1 LLLLNAFAGPLRR
14 IGERIAAF
22 VALSNDSTP
31 PGKVLLAVRRY
42 CYLVRG
48 SCFFHRSAQAE
59 RMILFSPRQVRR
71 AFCAVCCFACL
82 ICPPRA
88 AANLP
93 SQSLPAA
100 QDSLKQS
107 RESGPP
113 LRIPRQ
119 QAQTTAA
126 LDGLVRDAGFSNITL
141 PVSAAILTL
150 RSVQSGEI
158 FSATTSGEGVFRV
171 FPLPPGHYQLRVE
184 AKDYAPFVLPDLAL
198 QPNEVLTLEISLIA
212 IAAMEARSRLPRLP
226 ELGPPLSAEAQPS
239 FGAYREIR
247 HRLDSDPAYIENIS
261 ADTLPPVADVFNTV
275 PNRWAL
281 EQPDYRRY
289 SQKGEYIYTKSR
301 WYDPFN
307 RNRFKGDEPIWPA
320 LLGQQTFLNITASSE
335 SFFDGRR
342 VPSPSNVSSSRPGS
356 SGFFGKGEQSFFD
369 QTLRFAFDLFHGD
382 ASFKPVDWRI
392 RITPE
397 LSLNNLKVRELGI
410 VGPNP
415 RSGTNR
421 FDDHAGLQEAFV
433 EVKLHD
439 LGPNYDFISAR
450 AGIQQFNADFRG
462 FLFVDEQPA
471 LRIFGNLHSDR
482 IEYNVAYFHFLE
494 KNTNSGLNTFDRR
507 HQQVLLGNV
516 YLQDFYFPG
525 YTAEFVAAWN
535 KDDPSLH
542 YDDNGFLVRPSPIGN
557 VINQNPGAGPILH
570 GIRVGYFGWLGS
582 GHIHRLNL
590 THAFYQAIGEDTFN
604 SIAGRRVTVNAQMAA
619 AEISYDKD
627 WIRYRVSA
635 FYTSGDANP
644 RDGRARGF
652 DSIVDLP
659 NFAGGLFS
667 FWNREAI
674 RLLGSGILLTTPGSL
689 IPSLRASKEEG
700 QANFV
705 NPGIFLA
712 NAGADFDITPKL
724 RGFAN
729 FNFLRFER
737 TEPLEFA
744 LFQSP
749 IHHTIGED
757 FGVGVEYRP
766 PLSENMVLTG
776 GASALQ
782 PGQGFKDIY
791 TSRTLF
797 SLFGSVKFTF

>member
-1 LLLLNAFAGPLRR
+1 MIFLFP
-14 IGERIAAF
+14 
-22 VALSNDSTP
+22 
-31 PGKVLLAVRRY
+31 RRY
-42 CYLVRG
+42 
-48 SCFFHRSAQAE
+48 
-59 RMILFSPRQVRR
+59 RR
-71 AFCAVCCFACL
+71 AFCAACCISVL
-82 ICPPRA
+82 SA
-88 AANLP
+88 AAIAGATR
-93 SQSLPAA
+93 QE
-100 QDSLKQS
+100 
-107 RESGPP
+107 ESPP
-113 LRIPRQ
+113 GTPGSAKKSSEQGALQRIPRQ
-119 QAQTTAA
+119 QAQTSAA
-126 LDGLVRDAGFSNITL
+126 LDGVVRDASVAGATR
-141 PVSAAILTL
+141 PVPAAALTL
-150 RSVQSGEI
+150 RNLETGQV
-158 FSATTSGEGVFRV
+158 FSAASSAEGVFRV
-171 FPLPPGHYQLRVE
+171 FPLPPGHYQLGVE
-184 AKDYAPFVLPDLAL
+184 AKDYAPFVLADLAL
-198 QPNEVLTLEISLIA
+198 QPNEVVTLEISLVTVA
-212 IAAMEARSRLPRLP
+212 TMEARSRLPRLP
-226 ELGPPLSAEAQPS
+226 ELGPALSAEAPRS
-239 FGAYREIR
+239 SGTYREFR
-247 HRLDSDPAYIENIS
+247 HRLDSDPNYIENIS
-261 ADTLPPVADVFNTV
+261 PDTLPPVADVYNTV

-289 SQKGEYIYTKSR
+289 PQKGEYVSAKSR

-307 RNRFKGDEPIWPA
+307 RNRFKGDEPIWPERF
-320 LLGQQTFLNITASSE
+320 GQQVFLNITASSE
-335 SFFDGRR
+335 TFFDERR
-342 VPSPSNVSSSRPGS
+342 VPSPSNVSSARPGS
-356 SGFFGKGEQSFFD
+356 SGFFGKGEQAFFD
-369 QTLRFAFDLFHGD
+369 QTIRFAFDLFHGD
-382 ASFKPVDWRI
+382 AAFKPVDWRI

-397 LSLNNLKVRELGI
+397 LRLNNLRVRELGL
-410 VGPNP
+410 VGPDP

-421 FDDHAGLQEAFV
+421 FDVHVGLQEAFV

-439 LGPNYDFISAR
+439 VGPNYDFISTR

-471 LRIFGNLHSDR
+471 LRIFGNFHSDR
-482 IEYNVAYFHFLE
+482 IEYNLAYFHFLE

-507 HQQVLLGNV
+507 HQQVLLANV
-516 YLQDFYFPG
+516 YLQDFFFPG

-604 SIAGRRVTVNAQMAA
+604 PIAGRRVTINAQMAA

-627 WIRYRVSA
+627 WSRYRISA

-667 FWNREAI
+667 FWNREGI
-674 RLLGSGILLTTPGSL
+674 RLLGSGILLTAPGSL

-712 NAGADFDITPKL
+712 NAGADFEITPKL

-737 TEPLEFA
+737 TEPLEFL

-757 FGVGVEYRP
+757 FGIGVEYRP
-766 PLSENMVLTG
+766 PLSENIVLTG

-797 SLFGSVKFTF
+797 SLFGSVKLTF

>member
-1 LLLLNAFAGPLRR
+1 V
-14 IGERIAAF
+14 I
-22 VALSNDSTP
+22 
-31 PGKVLLAVRRY
+31 
-42 CYLVRG
+42 
-48 SCFFHRSAQAE
+48 QAE
-59 RMILFSPRQVRR
+59 RMIFFSPRHFRR
-71 AFCAVCCFACL
+71 AFCAACCFAGL
-82 ICPPRA
+82 HSPALVASALQEPP
-88 AANLP
+88 
-93 SQSLPAA
+93 SPAT
-100 QDSLKQS
+100 QDSAKQS
-107 RESGPP
+107 RESGAP

-126 LDGLVRDAGFSNITL
+126 LDGVVRDAGFSNIIL
-141 PVSAAILTL
+141 PVPAAVLTL
-150 RSVQSGEI
+150 RNLQTGQL
-158 FSATTSGEGVFRV
+158 FSATTSGEGVFRL
-171 FPLPPGHYQLRVE
+171 FPLPPGQYQLRVE
-184 AKDYAPFVLPDLAL
+184 AKDYAPFVLSDLTL
-198 QPNEVLTLEISLIA
+198 QPNEVVTLEISLVTV
-212 IAAMEARSRLPRLP
+212 AAMEARSRLPRLP
-226 ELGPPLSAEAQPS
+226 ELGPALSAEAQPS
-239 FGAYREIR
+239 FGTYREFR
-247 HRLDSDPAYIENIS
+247 HRLDSDPNYIENIS
-261 ADTLPPVADVFNTV
+261 PDTLPPVADVYNTV

-301 WYDPFN
+301 WYDPFH
-307 RNRFKGDEPIWPA
+307 RNRLKGDEPIWPG
-320 LLGQQTFLNITASSE
+320 LLGQQTFLNLTASSD

-342 VPSPSNVSSSRPGS
+342 VPSPSNVSSERPGS
-356 SGFFGKGEQSFFD
+356 SGFFGKGEQAFFD
-369 QTLRFAFDLFHGD
+369 QTLRFTFDLFHGD
-382 ASFKPVDWRI
+382 ASFKPVVWRV

-397 LSLNNLKVRELGI
+397 LSINNLKVRELGLI
-410 VGPNP
+410 GPDV

-421 FDDHAGLQEAFV
+421 FDEHLGLQEAFV

-482 IEYNVAYFHFLE
+482 IEYNIAYFHFLE

-507 HQQVLLGNV
+507 HQQVVLGNV
-516 YLQDFYFPG
+516 YLQDFFFPG

-542 YDDNGFLVRPSPIGN
+542 YDDNGFLVRPAPIGN
-557 VINQNPGAGPILH
+557 VINQNPGGGAILH

-582 GHIHRLNL
+582 GHIRKLNL
-590 THAFYQAIGEDTFN
+590 THAFYQALGEDTFN
-604 SIAGRRVTVNAQMAA
+604 PIAGRRVTVNAQMAA
-619 AEISYDKD
+619 AEISYDKN

-667 FWNREAI
+667 FWNREGL
-674 RLLGSGILLTTPGSL
+674 RLLGSGVLLTTPGSL
-689 IPSLRASKEEG
+689 IPSLRSSKEEG

-705 NPGIFLA
+705 NPGIFLG

-737 TEPLEFA
+737 TEPLEFL

-757 FGVGVEYRP
+757 FGIGVEYRP
-766 PLSENMVLTG
+766 PLSENIILTG

-791 TSRTLF
+791 TGRTHF
-797 SLFGSVKFTF
+797 SLFGSMKFTF

>member
-1 LLLLNAFAGPLRR
+1 
-14 IGERIAAF
+14 
-22 VALSNDSTP
+22 
-31 PGKVLLAVRRY
+31 
-42 CYLVRG
+42 
-48 SCFFHRSAQAE
+48 
-59 RMILFSPRQVRR
+59 MIVLFSRKYRR
-71 AFCAVCCFACL
+71 AFCAVCCISALSCAGVAGAKQQEQS
-82 ICPPRA
+82 PP
-88 AANLP
+88 
-93 SQSLPAA
+93 SS
-100 QDSLKQS
+100 QDSAKKS
-107 RESGPP
+107 SEKGPP

-119 QAQTTAA
+119 EAQTSAA
-126 LDGLVRDAGFSNITL
+126 LDGLVRDSSTTGATR
-141 PVSAAILTL
+141 PVPAAALTL
-150 RSVQSGEI
+150 RNTQSGQI
-158 FSATTSGEGVFRV
+158 FSGTSTDEGVFRV

-184 AKDYAPFVLPDLAL
+184 AKEYAPFVLPDLPL
-198 QPNEVLTLEISLIA
+198 QPNEIVTLEISLVSV
-212 IAAMEARSRLPRLP
+212 AAVEARSRLPRLP
-226 ELGPPLSAEAQPS
+226 ELGPAISAEAQPS
-239 FGAYREIR
+239 FGSYREFR
-247 HRLDSDPAYIENIS
+247 HRLDSDPNYIENIS
-261 ADTLPPVADVFNTV
+261 RDTLPPVADVYNAV

-289 SQKGEYIYTKSR
+289 PQCGEYVYTKSR

-307 RNRFKGDEPIWPA
+307 HNRLKGDEPIWPE
-320 LLGQQTFLNITASSE
+320 LLGQQIYLNLTATSE
-335 SFFDGRR
+335 SFLDGRR
-342 VPSPSNVSSSRPGS
+342 VPSPSNVSTARPGS
-356 SGFFGKGEQSFFD
+356 SGFFGEGEQAFFD

-382 ASFKPVDWRI
+382 AAFKPVDWRI

-397 LSLNNLKVRELGI
+397 LSLNNLNVRELGL
-410 VGPNP
+410 VGPDP

-421 FDDHAGLQEAFV
+421 FDDHVGLQEAFV

-450 AGIQQFNADFRG
+450 AGVQQFNADFRG

-471 LRIFGNLHSDR
+471 LRVFGNLRSDR
-482 IEYNVAYFHFLE
+482 LEYNLAYFHFLE

-516 YLQDFYFPG
+516 YLQDFFFPG
-525 YTAEFVAAWN
+525 YTAEFIAAWN

-542 YDDNGFLVRPSPIGN
+542 YNDNGFLVRPSPVGN

-582 GHIHRLNL
+582 GHIRRLNL
-590 THAFYQAIGEDTFN
+590 THAFYQAVGEDTFN
-604 SIAGRRVTVNAQMAA
+604 PIAGRRVTVNAQMAA

-627 WIRYRVSA
+627 WIRYRIST
-635 FYTSGDANP
+635 FYTSGDAKL
-644 RDGRARGF
+644 RDSRARGF

-667 FWNREAI
+667 FWNREGV

-712 NAGADFDITPKL
+712 NAGTDFEITPKL

-737 TEPLEFA
+737 TEPLEFL

-757 FGVGVEYRP
+757 LGLGVEYRP
-766 PLSENMVLTG
+766 PLTENIILTG

>member
-1 LLLLNAFAGPLRR
+1 M
-14 IGERIAAF
+14 I
-22 VALSNDSTP
+22 
-31 PGKVLLAVRRY
+31 
-42 CYLVRG
+42 
-48 SCFFHRSAQAE
+48 FFSSRKY
-59 RMILFSPRQVRR
+59 RR
-71 AFCAVCCFACL
+71 AFCAACCISFF
-82 ICPPRA
+82 PA
-88 AANLP
+88 AATSSATP
-93 SQSLPAA
+93 QEQSPPTA
-100 QDSLKQS
+100 QDAAKKSVEQ
-107 RESGPP
+107 GPP

-119 QAQTTAA
+119 QSQTSAA
-126 LDGLVRDAGFSNITL
+126 LDGVVRDSSAPDATR
-141 PVSAAILTL
+141 PVAAAILTL
-150 RSVQSGEI
+150 SNSQSGQG
-158 FSATTSGEGVFRV
+158 FSATTSDEGVFRI
-171 FPLPPGHYQLRVE
+171 FPLPPGNYQLRVE

-198 QPNEVLTLEISLIA
+198 QANEVVTVEISLVSA
-212 IAAMEARSRLPRLP
+212 AAMEARSRLPRLP
-226 ELGPPLSAEAQPS
+226 ELGPALSAEAQPS
-239 FGAYREIR
+239 FGTYREFR
-247 HRLDSDPAYIENIS
+247 HRLDSDSNYVEDIS
-261 ADTLPPVADVFNTV
+261 ADALPPVADVYNTV

-289 SQKGEYIYTKSR
+289 PQHGEYVYTKSR

-307 RNRFKGDEPIWPA
+307 HNRLKGDEPIWLE
-320 LLGQQTFLNITASSE
+320 LLGQQVFLNLTASSD
-335 SFFDGRR
+335 SFFDARR
-342 VPSPSNVSSSRPGS
+342 VPSPSNVSSARPGS
-356 SGFFGKGEQSFFD
+356 SGFFGKGEQAFFD
-369 QTLRFAFDLFHGD
+369 QTLRFTFDLFHGD
-382 ASFKPVDWRI
+382 AAFKPVDWRI

-397 LSLNNLKVRELGI
+397 LSLNNLKVRELGL
-410 VGPNP
+410 VGPDP
-415 RSGTNR
+415 RSGTDR
-421 FDDHAGLQEAFV
+421 FDNHIGLQEAFV

-439 LGPNYDFISAR
+439 LGPNYDFISVR
-450 AGIQQFNADFRG
+450 GGIQQFNADFRG
-462 FLFVDEQPA
+462 FLFVEEEPA
-471 LRIFGNLHSDR
+471 LRVFGNLRSDR
-482 IEYNVAYFHFLE
+482 IEYNLAYFHFFE

-507 HQQVLLGNV
+507 HQQVILANV
-516 YLQDFYFPG
+516 YLQDFFFPG

-542 YDDNGFLVRPSPIGN
+542 YDDNGFLVRPAPIGN

-582 GHIHRLNL
+582 GHIRKLNV
-590 THAFYQAIGEDTFN
+590 THAFYQVVGEDTFN
-604 SIAGRRVTVNAQMAA
+604 PIAGRRVTVNAQMAA

-627 WIRYRVSA
+627 WVRYRIAA
-635 FYTSGDANP
+635 FYTSGDTNP

-667 FWNREAI
+667 FWNREGI

-712 NAGADFDITPKL
+712 NAGADFEITPKL

-737 TEPLEFA
+737 TEPLEFL

-757 FGVGVEYRP
+757 FGFGVEYRP
-766 PLSENMVLTG
+766 PLSENMILTG

-791 TSRTLF
+791 TSRMLF